1 MSGLPIS
8 DELQEQLVKDQKI
21 IHEYDPYAKIFVD
34 KQEPPL
40 VFWKGSI
47 RSQIEYR
54 IYYLVNYPNPA
65 DVLLIFPALKCK
77 FQTESFE
84 QVVSSLQEIQFDV
97 YSSIRKQY
105 QIPWWVSDP
114 GQERL
119 IHETEEMEA
128 RNFILTRNEN
138 TIVFTAAQN
147 IPNPKLKWQ
156 GKLVLELPDNYP
168 EVLPNISIELADRH
182 LYNPSEYLKSLYL
195 PVGAPLEQIAYAVI
209 TQLSKSTDSPI
220 LNKSGKN
227 TKKVIDLDSD
237 SADSATGK
245 HLYSMSKRYSRNR

>member
-1 MSGLPIS
+1 MG
-8 DELQEQLVKDQKI
+8 
-21 IHEYDPYAKIFVD
+21 
-34 KQEPPL
+34 
-40 VFWKGSI
+40 
-47 RSQIEYR
+47 
-54 IYYLVNYPNPA
+54 
-65 DVLLIFPALKCK
+65 
-77 FQTESFE
+77 
-84 QVVSSLQEIQFDV
+84 
-97 YSSIRKQY
+97 
-105 QIPWWVSDP
+105 SDP

-128 RNFILTRNEN
+128 RNFILTRNDN

-209 TQLSKSTDSPI
+209 TLLSKSIDSQI

-227 TKKVIDLDSD
+227 TKKVLDLDSD
-237 SADSATGK
+237 SADSATENICAQCQSVIPETDEMQQCRSCQQVYHSTCYDYLISHQK
-245 HLYSMSKRYSRNR
+245 LCPQCKKML

>member
-105 QIPWWVSDP
+105 QIPWWV
-114 GQERL
+114 
-119 IHETEEMEA
+119 A
-128 RNFILTRNEN
+128 IL
-138 TIVFTAAQN
+138 
-147 IPNPKLKWQ
+147 
-156 GKLVLELPDNYP
+156 
-168 EVLPNISIELADRH
+168 
-182 LYNPSEYLKSLYL
+182 
-195 PVGAPLEQIAYAVI
+195 
-209 TQLSKSTDSPI
+209 
-220 LNKSGKN
+220 GKN
-227 TKKVIDLDSD
+227 D
-237 SADSATGK
+237 
-245 HLYSMSKRYSRNR
+245 